1 MSYFLRSSRKVEALC
16 RDFEQQRVCYLPFN
30 MFLLRP
36 LHRLLH
42 YKLILE
48 RLCKH
53 YPPTHD
59 DFRDSRGTACCLYA
73 HLATLK
79 FFFALFNPPPVSFQ
93 HPWLTSL
100 RWCSSFKA
108 VWWRW
113 RTSRSF
119 WSWKKIWPALIT
131 SPSLEGLD
139 FLPWIKNYAK
149 WICLQFYILVTF
161 QHYEFINVDF

>member
-1 MSYFLRSSRKVEALC
+1 MEALC

-59 DFRDSRGTACCLYA
+59 DFRDCRGTARCLYTSL
-73 HLATLK
+73 HLQCLRSCSD
-79 FFFALFNPPPVSFQ
+79 LSSVFQ
-93 HPWLTSL
+93 HPWLTSP
-100 RWCSSFKA
+100 RWCCNSKGP
-108 VWWRW
+108 WWKW
-113 RTSRSF
+113 RTFRSF
-119 WSWKKIWPALIT
+119 WSWRKIWLASIT
-131 SPSLEGLD
+131 SPSLEGLESST
-139 FLPWIKNYAK
+139 W
-149 WICLQFYILVTF
+149 F
-161 QHYEFINVDF
+161 QRCAQWVMVIFKHH